1 MNWTDKFVNEFQ
13 PNAKMCRRF
22 AFLTDLWNKDSV
34 SPEHIDDH
42 PLADMCIMSTM
53 PPGGPFFHAEKGFAI
68 STTMF
73 HRVVPWIMANRPV
86 NDKLYIF
93 IHPNS
98 GCQYNDLRHWSMWA
112 GPSVRNFYDILKGCV
127 WASCEDEVLGCIAFN
142 HLGKN
147 QGYGTC
153 YESPT
158 AYGKTGMSMQCKM
171 TISPTSN
178 TTTETCSKLAA
189 HPLHPLPKTMMAG
202 ALTKRNFAGASHVFN
217 RSQNFVNFEDMK
229 YIEMDVPSV
238 KTGQVLIKVIAGA
251 VNPCEWKFPMGMES
265 PLDWIPSYPLVLG
278 RDCLG
283 TVVDVGNGVDRLK
296 VGDVVWANQGPF
308 KQGCFSEYA
317 ALNAEIVA
325 HAPSKLPAVEA
336 AVLPLVSLTA
346 LDALRF
352 IGGSAIN
359 LRNKTMLILGGS
371 GGVGHVMI
379 QMAKVWGA
387 TEIIATCG
395 TSHIDFCSS
404 VGADKV
410 IDYHKQDWHSVLTE
424 RSVDAVLDLVG
435 MKGTGDKAY
444 DVIRENGHFVTLIGP
459 PGIMPS
465 WGAEWNR
472 RDIKPLFSNT
482 QYWHPEDLDIIRD
495 LADAAKLKP
504 HIDKTFTWEEV
515 VPAFKYLMEGHA
527 TGKISVVPPKANVD
541 AINFMI

>member
-1 MNWTDKFVNEFQ
+1 
-13 PNAKMCRRF
+13 
-22 AFLTDLWNKDSV
+22 
-34 SPEHIDDH
+34 
-42 PLADMCIMSTM
+42 
-53 PPGGPFFHAEKGFAI
+53 
-68 STTMF
+68 
-73 HRVVPWIMANRPV
+73 
-86 NDKLYIF
+86 
-93 IHPNS
+93 
-98 GCQYNDLRHWSMWA
+98 
-112 GPSVRNFYDILKGCV
+112 
-127 WASCEDEVLGCIAFN
+127 
-142 HLGKN
+142 
-147 QGYGTC
+147 
-153 YESPT
+153 
-158 AYGKTGMSMQCKM
+158 
-171 TISPTSN
+171 
-178 TTTETCSKLAA
+178 
-189 HPLHPLPKTMMAG
+189 
-202 ALTKRNFAGASHVFN
+202 
-217 RSQNFVNFEDMK
+217 
-229 YIEMDVPSV
+229 
-238 KTGQVLIKVIAGA
+238 
-251 VNPCEWKFPMGMES
+251 
-265 PLDWIPSYPLVLG
+265 
-278 RDCLG
+278 LG
-283 TVVDVGNGVDRLK
+283 TVVDVGSGVERLK

-352 IGGSAIN
+352 IGGSTIN

-387 TEIIATCG
+387 TKIITTCG

-444 DVIRENGHFVTLIGP
+444 DVIRKNGHFVTLIGP

-465 WGAEWNR
+465 WSAEWKR

-495 LADAAKLKP
+495 LADAGKLKP